1 MQNMHRTST
10 KAYGAKRYVD
20 FSWGGVDGG
29 TRTSA
34 AASQGEKTIPDRDGV
49 DSEVTP
55 SPSRA
60 RVSDVP
66 ALCVIVPLRTISAS
80 NAREHWAARSKRVKR
95 ERTAIAWSMREAS
108 AVGVST
114 ILAAAPVIRLT
125 RVTAPRG
132 KILDD
137 DNLRGCLKAVR
148 DGVADWLG
156 INDNDPRVSWHYAQ
170 RNGTA
175 WGVEVEV
182 FA

>member
-1 MQNMHRTST
+1 
-10 KAYGAKRYVD
+10 
-20 FSWGGVDGG
+20 
-29 TRTSA
+29 
-34 AASQGEKTIPDRDGV
+34 
-49 DSEVTP
+49 
-55 SPSRA
+55 
-60 RVSDVP
+60 
-66 ALCVIVPLRTISAS
+66 
-80 NAREHWAARSKRVKR
+80 
-95 ERTAIAWSMREAS
+95 
-108 AVGVST
+108 
-114 ILAAAPVIRLT
+114 VIRLT